1 MESFVPNAWKRGT
14 YTTLVLRAHAI
25 CSTKELSDQ
34 QTTNHLQQI
43 FVTFN
48 GYPNCVV
55 LQILNKFEIDLSTT
69 SSTKNQQPDT
79 RMFLLL
85 YVGMQGEHALKHIK
99 REINK
104 FLTEVKNMQLVNT
117 GTKLGTKFSLKDKT
131 KNHHHLT

>member
-1 MESFVPNAWKRGT
+1 METRNIYNISFKSSCYLFHERTIRSG
-14 YTTLVLRAHAI
+14 
-25 CSTKELSDQ
+25 D
-34 QTTNHLQQI
+34 NHLQQI
-43 FVTFN
+43 FVTFD
-48 GYPNCVV
+48 GYPNWVV